1 MPLHLIIGPAGSGK
15 TRILMGLAHKITQ
28 EQRQL
33 LYWVGLPHQRERTLS
48 RLAKVGTLLGN
59 QFVTLQQLYYHLL
72 EDHPDVKLLAG
83 PGLQLAHLA
92 FAGGATAKLPRVHPR
107 LCDARRQSVSA

>member
-1 MPLHLIIGPAGSGK
+1 MSRSFVSWSYLVRMPHSLLSRGRRVSIKPSAVHIIGPAGSGK

-33 LYWVGLPHQRERTLS
+33 LYWVGLPHQRERTIS

-72 EDHPDVKLLAG
+72 EDHP
-83 PGLQLAHLA
+83 
-92 FAGGATAKLPRVHPR
+92 
-107 LCDARRQSVSA
+107 